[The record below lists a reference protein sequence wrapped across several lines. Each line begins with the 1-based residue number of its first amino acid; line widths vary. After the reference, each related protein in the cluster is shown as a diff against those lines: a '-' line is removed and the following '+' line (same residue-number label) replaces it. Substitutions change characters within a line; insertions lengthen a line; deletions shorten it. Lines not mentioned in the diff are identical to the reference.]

1 MARMQKR
8 GPGAKKVE
16 LEKRLDANA
25 KVEKKYFAGR
35 DGKDAGKARKASAS
49 SGARDPRQHGKVQR
63 GTPYMPKHP
72 T

>member
-1 MARMQKR
+1 MAAKERR

-16 LEKRLDANA
+16 LEKRLDSNA
-25 KVEKKYFAGR
+25 KVEDKYFAGR
-35 DGKDAGKARKASAS
+35 DSKDANKDRKAGAT
-49 SGARDPRQHGKVQR
+49 SGARDKREHGKVQR